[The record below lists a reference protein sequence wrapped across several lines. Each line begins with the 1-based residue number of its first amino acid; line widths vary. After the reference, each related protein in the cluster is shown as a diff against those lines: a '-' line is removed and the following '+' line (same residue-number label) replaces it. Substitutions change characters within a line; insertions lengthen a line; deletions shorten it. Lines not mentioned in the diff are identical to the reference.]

1 MIRRAPLIGVAA
13 FGYLL
18 ALAVPASAGGAWVL
32 WEESG
37 DLQTFQRT
45 PSPHPKSSHASLEDC
60 LVALDAEWQAALRTT
75 EGPEHHGFNRLT
87 PTSAITMTRNEDT
100 NITDVITYTCLPDSV
115 RPPEP
120 KEK

>member
-1 MIRRAPLIGVAA
+1 VARRSPRAAVTA

-45 PSPHPKSSHASLEDC
+45 PSPHPRSSHASLEDC
-60 LVALDAEWQAALRTT
+60 LRALDAEWQAALRTT

-87 PTSAITMTRNEDT
+87 PTSAITMTRDGNT
-100 NITDVITYTCLPDSV
+100 NITYVITYTCLPDSI
-115 RPPEP
+115 RPPGP
-120 KEK
+120 KGK

>member
-1 MIRRAPLIGVAA
+1 MIRRAPLIGVTA

-32 WEESG
+32 WEESH

-45 PSPHPKSSHASLEDC
+45 PSPHPKSSYASLED
-60 LVALDAEWQAALRTT
+60 L
-75 EGPEHHGFNRLT
+75 
-87 PTSAITMTRNEDT
+87 TRNEDT
-100 NITDVITYTCLPDSV
+100 NITYVITYTCLPDSV

-120 KEK
+120 KGK

>member
-100 NITDVITYTCLPDSV
+100 NITYVITYTCLPDSV

>member
-1 MIRRAPLIGVAA
+1 MVRRAPLIGVTA
-13 FGYLL
+13 FGCLL

-75 EGPEHHGFNRLT
+75 EGPEHRGFNRLT
-87 PTSAITMTRNEDT
+87 PTSAITMTRNENT
-100 NITDVITYTCLPDSV
+100 NIMHIVTYACLPDSV

-120 KEK
+120 EGK

>member
-1 MIRRAPLIGVAA
+1 MIRRAPLIGVTA

-32 WEESG
+32 WEESD
-37 DLQTFQRT
+37 DLQTFRRT
-45 PSPHPKSSHASLEDC
+45 PSPHPKSSYASLEDC

-87 PTSAITMTRNEDT
+87 PTSAITMTRNENT
-100 NITDVITYTCLPDSV
+100 NITYVITYTCLPDSV

-120 KEK
+120 KGK